1 MRLVFFA
8 VAVLFTG
15 SVSAGGIVTENNS
28 VLSRKPTVCAGPY
41 GHLRETK
48 TNHFEGFSMSRT
60 DDLVIYPVPSLI
72 ALLLN
77 REHAKGSPLTEEE
90 VLRIRDNC
98 EAIAVPPDVA
108 REMDRE
114 RGYVDID
121 PEHCWEEWQTAREEL
136 TDQ

>member
-1 MRLVFFA
+1 
-8 VAVLFTG
+8 
-15 SVSAGGIVTENNS
+15 
-28 VLSRKPTVCAGPY
+28 
-41 GHLRETK
+41 
-48 TNHFEGFSMSRT
+48 MSRT

-77 REHAKGSPLTEEE
+77 REHAKGCPLTEEE